1 MSRRGNVHDNAA
13 MESWNSTFK
22 IECGEKFATNAVAV
36 AVSLNSSGALRAG
49 SARERS
55 SDASI
60 VEPLHYA

>member
-36 AVSLNSSGALRAG
+36 SLNSSGALRAG